1 MIDAVNLLQ
10 RLIRIDTTNPPGGE
24 REAMELV
31 RSILSAHG
39 IDVGF
44 IARDPQRPNL
54 IARVRGADDAPPLL
68 LQGHLD
74 VAPVTDQAWRHPPF
88 SGAIAQG
95 EVWGRGALDMK
106 GPVTMMI
113 DALVRLVE
121 SGERAAGDVILCL
134 MADEESGSEFGAK
147 HLVSEHAEIFDGV
160 DHAIGEFGGFSYHL
174 DGVEFIPIQV
184 SERIGVEFTV
194 TVHGPGGHGSLPV
207 SDGAM
212 ARLGRVLLAL
222 ERSDL
227 PVHITPAT
235 RLMLEG
241 IARHTSGVTRFAIRR
256 LLDERTAGA
265 TLDLL
270 SSKLGRIGPLM
281 RNTVSPTIVRGG
293 EARNVIPSVAHIT
306 LDGRMLPGQTPE
318 GFLAELRAVIGDEC
332 EITYRT
338 EWTGHPPKLDLSIY
352 PLLKSI
358 LTGLR
363 PTAVPLPFMQSGVT
377 DARVFAELGI
387 QTYGFTPMP
396 LPEGFAFEQTVH
408 GSDERIPIDA
418 LDFGAR
424 AILELLRRYGR

>member
-1 MIDAVNLLQ
+1 MIDPVELLQ

-31 RSILSAHG
+31 RSVLSSHA

-44 IARDPQRPNL
+44 VARDPQRPNL

-68 LQGHLD
+68 LQGHMD
-74 VAPVTDQAWRHPPF
+74 VVPVSDQTWRHPPF
-88 SGAIAQG
+88 SGAIADAH
-95 EVWGRGALDMK
+95 VWGRGALDMK

-113 DALVRLVE
+113 DALIRLVE
-121 SGERAAGDVILCL
+121 SGQRPAGDIVLCL
-134 MADEESGSEFGAK
+134 VADEEAGSEFGAK
-147 HLVSEHAEIFDGV
+147 YLVSDHAEIFDGV
-160 DHAIGEFGGFSYHL
+160 EHAIGEFGGFSYHL
-174 DGVEFIPIQV
+174 DGIEFIPIQV

-207 SDGAM
+207 ADGAM
-212 ARLGRVLLAL
+212 SRLGRILVAL
-222 ERSDL
+222 ERRDL

-241 IARHTSGVTRFAIRR
+241 IARHTSGMTRFAIGR
-256 LLDERTAGA
+256 LLDERTAGP

-281 RNTVSPTIVRGG
+281 RNTVSPTIVQGG
-293 EARNVIPSVAHIT
+293 GARNVIPSAVQLT
-306 LDGRMLPGQTPE
+306 LDGRMLPGQTPDT
-318 GFLAELRAVIGDEC
+318 FLAELRAVVGDDC
-332 EITYRT
+332 EIAYRT
-338 EWTGHPPKLDLSIY
+338 EWTGHPAKLDLSLY
-352 PLLKSI
+352 PLLKNI
-358 LTGLR
+358 LISMR

-377 DARVFAELGI
+377 DGRVFAELGI

-396 LPEGFAFEQTVH
+396 LPEGFAFEKTVH
-408 GSDERIPIDA
+408 GSDERIPVDA

-424 AILELLRRYGR
+424 AILDLLRRYGR